1 MTEAAGWS
9 TDLRAGGEAQGR
21 RFKEVIVSLQFTQ
34 SVFGDTARDESADA
48 SRDPI
53 TKDPVIWICTLF

>member
-9 TDLRAGGEAQGR
+9 TDVRASSEARGR
-21 RFKEVIVSLQFTQ
+21 RLKEVIVSLQFTE

-48 SRDPI
+48 GRDPI
-53 TKDPVIWICTLF
+53 TKDPVI